1 MKRPRRYMQSW
12 EEFIKRAV
20 MGELE
25 DRQVASLITEA
36 GEEVR
41 NGAAMVFPMC
51 IWVARAV

>member
-12 EEFIKRAV
+12 EEFIKAV
-20 MGELE
+20 MGGLE
-25 DRQVASLITEA
+25 DPQVASLITEA

-51 IWVARAV
+51 VWVARAV